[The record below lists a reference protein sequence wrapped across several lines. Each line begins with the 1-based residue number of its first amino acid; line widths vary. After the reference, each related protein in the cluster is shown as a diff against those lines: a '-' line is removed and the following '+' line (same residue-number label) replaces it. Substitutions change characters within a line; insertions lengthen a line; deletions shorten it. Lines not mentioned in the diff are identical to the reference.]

1 MTRAAPSRAV
11 EVCLACLLV
20 ADQDVENLVQP
31 PIRREIDRAVQEGRE
46 IRDLR
51 RTQVEA
57 RHAAI
62 GPADREKRAKLLP
75 VVVVLYQLRPCE
87 IRPAR
92 CATTRRSMTE
102 AALRCQQLL
111 AALDRGRIELRLRW
125 LGLLGVNGGKEGHK
139 GYKGHQGKCPEVH
152 HIQTRLSGRPGTF
165 CLHFFMF
172 TFEILA
178 HTSGPSRAHEST
190 PAVWTQR

>member
-1 MTRAAPSRAV
+1 
-11 EVCLACLLV
+11 
-20 ADQDVENLVQP
+20 
-31 PIRREIDRAVQEGRE
+31 REIDRAVQEGRE

-87 IRPAR
+87 IRSAR
-92 CATTRRSMTE
+92 CATTGRSVTE

-125 LGLLGVNGGKEGHK
+125 LGLLGLNRNEGHK
-139 GYKGHQGKCPEVH
+139 RYKGHNGKCPEVFH
-152 HIQTRLSGRPGTF
+152 VQVRP
-165 CLHFFMF
+165 
-172 TFEILA
+172 
-178 HTSGPSRAHEST
+178 
-190 PAVWTQR
+190 